1 MNVAVG
7 PQLQIRRHSVA
18 HTRLLDIVC
27 CARCCGQLREAG
39 GTLTCR
45 NCAQSYPVT
54 DGIPQLFVP
63 NEWAS
68 GKLDV
73 TDIVKEFYE
82 ETPFPNYD
90 DLDSRESLRA
100 KARLGVFARLL
111 DEQIRSDAL
120 VLEAGCGTGQLS
132 NFLGMNWRR
141 RVIGAD
147 LCMNSLRLGKGFRDR
162 FAIVNADFVQMNL
175 FRPPFADASMDVVI
189 CNGVLHHTADPE
201 GGFRAI
207 LAKLR
212 PGGHIIIGLYN
223 WLGRLPTLWQRRL
236 IEIFGD
242 RMAVLD
248 SRLRGP
254 ALNTGRWA
262 AWFRDQFKHPH
273 ESRHSMNEVMR
284 WFKHNGVEF
293 LSSIPSIGDV
303 EFADSEPLFQR
314 HSAGTQ
320 LARLSSELEMLVTGG
335 KDGGLFIMIGTKL
348 K

>member
-1 MNVAVG
+1 VNIAIS
-7 PQLQIRRHSVA
+7 PALHARPRSVA
-18 HTRLLDIVC
+18 QIPLLDVLR
-27 CARCCGQLREAG
+27 CARCAG
-39 GTLTCR
+39 RLAETGDALTCGA
-45 NCAQSYPVT
+45 CAQRYPVV

-63 NEWAS
+63 NEWGG

-90 DLDSRESLRA
+90 DLDSRESLRS

-111 DEQIRSDAL
+111 DEQIPEDAL
-120 VLEAGCGTGQLS
+120 VLEAGCGTGQLT

-175 FRPPFADASMDVVI
+175 FRPPFVDGSMDVVI
-189 CNGVLHHTADPE
+189 SNGVLHHTADPE
-201 GGFRAI
+201 GGFRSIIAT
-207 LAKLR
+207 LK
-212 PGGHIIIGLYN
+212 PGGYVLIGLYN

-236 IEIFGD
+236 IEVFGD
-242 RMAVLD
+242 RMAALD
-248 SRLRGP
+248 SRLRGN

-262 AWFRDQFKHPH
+262 AWFRDQYKHPH
-273 ESRHSMNEVMR
+273 ESKHSMDEVLR
-284 WFKHNGVEF
+284 WFKDSQVEF
-293 LSSIPSIGDV
+293 VSSIPSIGDV
-303 EFADSEPLFQR
+303 EFGEAEPLFAK
-314 HSAGTQ
+314 HSVGTR
-320 LARLSSELEMLVTGG
+320 LGRLSSELEMLVSGG
-335 KDGGLFIMIGTKL
+335 KDGGLFIMIGRKP